1 MRVEKHKPLGERM
14 RQVLMLIVL
23 LLLVVAAAVWVAVQ
37 FVETPAGRIRLATGD
52 PNSPYTKLAETWRDE
67 LKRFGITLELKH
79 YEGSKARSALLTGEV
94 DAAFLIGGYSASLKW
109 FSYGLDPKI
118 TKEESELRS
127 LGRMFDEPLWVYY
140 RREVSPQEGL
150 QGFKGKRILIGTE
163 ESGTAAVV
171 KMLLHA
177 NGIPEDDRPPNQRT
191 RLIEAV
197 IPDDAAP
204 LVGPREAEGA
214 ADVAFFFKPS
224 DSYSVKTLLSNPNDI
239 LLMNFEDVANAY
251 LSKFPFLSTVV
262 MHRGAYSFDPQILPT
277 ANITLLT
284 AAPAV
289 VVRKDL
295 HPALVVLLTH
305 VAVARPKSGIDAAT
319 GYPVMFHKAGKY
331 PHINDPEYQV
341 HEDAAAYYR
350 SGDLPLVLRAV
361 GPFVAQNGAPFWST
375 AVAYQHGTKI
385 LLLAIP
391 VLSILVPMGR
401 FIPAMYSWIIRRRLL
416 RWYDRLKSL
425 ERTLSRSDTTPAQL
439 TKANDELQTIDEAVS
454 RLRIP
459 RPFSDQLYELRTHI
473 NLVEQRLST
482 RRRQA

>member
-1 MRVEKHKPLGERM
+1 M
-14 RQVLMLIVL
+14 RQVLLLIVL
-23 LLLVVAAAVWVAVQ
+23 LLLAVAAAVWAAIQ
-37 FVETPAGRIRLATGD
+37 FVETPAGRIRLATGA
-52 PNSPYTKLAETWRDE
+52 PNSPYARLAATWQEE
-67 LKRFGITLELKH
+67 LKRFGIALEFKH
-79 YEGSKARSALLTGEV
+79 YEASRARDALLAGEV

-109 FSYGLDPKI
+109 FSYGLDPKV
-118 TKEESELRS
+118 TEEEGELRS
-127 LGRMFDEPLWVYY
+127 IGRMFDEPLWVYY
-140 RREVSPQEGL
+140 RREVAAQEGL

-163 ESGTAAVV
+163 ASGTAAVV

-177 NGIPEDDRPPNQRT
+177 NGIPEQGRVSGLRT
-191 RLIEAV
+191 KLIEAV

-204 LVGPREAEGA
+204 LVGPREAEDA
-214 ADVAFFFKPS
+214 ADVAFFFQPS
-224 DSYSVKTLLSNPNDI
+224 DSITVKTLLGNPNDI
-239 LLMNFEDVANAY
+239 LLLNFEDVADAY

-262 MHRGAYSFDPQILPT
+262 MHRGAHSFDPQILPT
-277 ANITLLT
+277 ANITLLA

-305 VAVARPKSGIDAAT
+305 TAVTKAKSGIDAAT
-319 GYPVMFHKAGKY
+319 GYPVMFHKAGKF

-350 SGDLPLVLRAV
+350 SGDLPLVLRNV
-361 GPFVAQNGAPFWST
+361 GPFAAQNGIPFWAT

-401 FIPAMYSWIIRRRLL
+401 FIPALYSWIIRRKLL
-416 RWYDRLKSL
+416 RWYDRLKAL
-425 ERTLSRSDTTPAQL
+425 EWTLNRADTTSAQL
-439 TKANDELQTIDEAVS
+439 AKANDELQTIDEAVT

-459 RPFSDQLYELRTHI
+459 RHFSDQLYELRTHI
-473 NLVEQRLST
+473 NLVEQRLSA
-482 RRRQA
+482 RLRQVER